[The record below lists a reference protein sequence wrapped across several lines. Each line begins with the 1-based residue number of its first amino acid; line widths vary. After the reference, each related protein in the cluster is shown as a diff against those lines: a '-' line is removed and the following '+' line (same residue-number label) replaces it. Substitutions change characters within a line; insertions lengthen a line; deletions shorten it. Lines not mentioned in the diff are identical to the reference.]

1 MATRTTPTPAGS
13 AYTLGRPGQ
22 AWCRGAALNAS
33 PALPLAPVL
42 LRPSGP
48 WRILSPAAKLRVRGG
63 LPGAY
68 GYDLAAHS
76 FRCARAAG
84 MAPIE
89 LLPAALPTSWM
100 VNSRAAS
107 PVFRRWLTRPL
118 HGAWVTL
125 LARLGGEPADAARA
139 GDASAHGDAS
149 TDAAAGAGDA
159 SAGDTSAGD
168 ASAAALGRDIVAA
181 CSALCIEGHGLAA
194 VSKVLALLLPEV
206 VPLLDDAAIWL
217 LTEGVARPDTADVPT
232 AGADLLLAN
241 LAAFEQAVVS
251 NEAALVAL
259 ARDYTLAPLD
269 APQTLDRLL
278 WFESWGWRLF
288 AATPGRAGW
297 AWVADGER
305 EGVVEV
311 PAGGPAREP
320 TARLDLGSLDGGDA
334 WGEQARH
341 ALSAA
346 WG

>member
-1 MATRTTPTPAGS
+1 MG
-13 AYTLGRPGQ
+13 
-22 AWCRGAALNAS
+22 ALNAS

-84 MAPIE
+84 VTPIE

-118 HGAWVTL
+118 HGAWATL
-125 LARLGGEPADAARA
+125 LARLGSEPAA
-139 GDASAHGDAS
+139 
-149 TDAAAGAGDA
+149 TDD
-159 SAGDTSAGD
+159 
-168 ASAAALGRDIVAA
+168 AAALGRDIAAA

-217 LTEGVARPDTADVPT
+217 LTEGVTRPDTADAPT

-251 NEAALVAL
+251 NEALLVAL

-311 PAGGPAREP
+311 PAGGPAREA
-320 TARLDLGSLDGGDA
+320 TARLDLGSLDAGDA
-334 WGEQARH
+334 WGEQARQ